1 MSKSSRGFTFIELLV
16 VIIVIG
22 ILASI
27 TVVAYNGVSQRA
39 RNASRLSTVTSAI
52 EMVNVVLANNAPSAV
67 RATLN
72 VSSGWYRACI
82 GTGYPDLNSNGQGD
96 CAAFGGSPYVSES
109 AAFNTMMQ
117 TNVTLPNLASYPAS
131 TATDGDVVDGPY
143 FGSAWVDSKD
153 MLVVEYSL
161 EGEAKSCDKGPL
173 VYKNGGSPSMTPAGG
188 ASSAYSASGYGVTE
202 CVVAVVTNYY

>member
-1 MSKSSRGFTFIELLV
+1 MRKNSRGFTIVELLI

-22 ILASI
+22 ILASV
-27 TVVAYNGVSQRA
+27 TVVAYNGISQRA

-52 EMVNVVLANNAPSAV
+52 EMVNILLINNAPSAV

-82 GTGYPDLNSNGQGD
+82 GTGYPDINSNGQGD
-96 CAAFGGSPYVSES
+96 CASFSGSPYVSES
-109 AAFNTMMQ
+109 AAFNTLMQ
-117 TNVTLPNLASYPAS
+117 SSVTLPNLASYPAS

-143 FGSAWVDSKD
+143 FGSAWVDSTD

-173 VYKNGGSPSMTPAGG
+173 VYKNGGNPSMTPAGG
-188 ASSAYSASGYGVTE
+188 ASSSYSASGYGVTE